1 MIPPPP
7 PPFMSSAQQGK
18 KRGKSEELTSYAKMD
33 SRFSPRSVLL
43 SLGLSFHCHAA
54 SGELS
59 GTSLPSPP
67 VRNMET
73 LERLWWQSL
82 GVKFARGLPSF
93 LLLRQPSRN
102 GEEPAIIPRRMD
114 GKVLVLLVLLLL
126 LGLAQYVAPLLLL
139 LLQLPP
145 FSQAGPPLLLP
156 PLTQDFPPSNS
167 RLRFSA
173 SLPLSPSPPVP
184 ASGEYSAILPP
195 SSPEYIRAAGRKPS
209 F

>member
-1 MIPPPP
+1 M
-7 PPFMSSAQQGK
+7 A
-18 KRGKSEELTSYAKMD
+18 KSGSEI
-33 SRFSPRSVLL
+33 RP
-43 SLGLSFHCHAA
+43 G
-54 SGELS
+54 
-59 GTSLPSPP
+59 
-67 VRNMET
+67 
-73 LERLWWQSL
+73 
-82 GVKFARGLPSF
+82 PSF
-93 LLLRQPSRN
+93 LLLLRQPSRN

-145 FSQAGPPLLLP
+145 FSQAGPPLLP
-156 PLTQDFPPSNS
+156 PLTQDFAPSNS

-195 SSPEYIRAAGRKPS
+195 SSPEYPRAAGRKPEDLLFELYFRPFFPGKS
-209 F
+209 YSDSDLGAPPLPPSCC

>member
-18 KRGKSEELTSYAKMD
+18 KRGESEELTSYAKMD
-33 SRFSPRSVLL
+33 SRFFPRSVLL

-82 GVKFARGLPSF
+82 GVKFARGLPSSSSSAN
-93 LLLRQPSRN
+93 RPEMERSQPSSQDGWMGKCWSSSSSSSFWDWRN
-102 GEEPAIIPRRMD
+102 MSPHYYYYSSSPLFPR
-114 GKVLVLLVLLLL
+114 
-126 LGLAQYVAPLLLL
+126 LGL
-139 LLQLPP
+139 
-145 FSQAGPPLLLP
+145 
-156 PLTQDFPPSNS
+156 
-167 RLRFSA
+167 
-173 SLPLSPSPPVP
+173 LS
-184 ASGEYSAILPP
+184 
-195 SSPEYIRAAGRKPS
+195 SSPLALKILLHPTPD
-209 F
+209 